1 MPTLPQ
7 KASTSRRVEEFVED
21 KDYLFFAS
29 VSKSWRLAWTGSQ
42 RPKLTAAISEDRS
55 VRQLSH
61 CFRYGGLR
69 RSALVCDAA
78 AMLGRIDLFKH
89 ALFVGCPWHTE
100 TCFSAAGGTPQ
111 NPPLGASQRLPVE
124 LPNLF
129 RRHIGRAPAC
139 AAVASSERLSLDGD
153 HVRKRGPPG
162 TLRPPQMGAKQRL
175 LLESSHLP
183 WGRYWETFGRA
194 AVGAGER
201 LPLGQDL
208 LRSCEGGALGA
219 FPVG

>member
-100 TCFSAAGGTPQ
+100 TCFSAAGG
-111 NPPLGASQRLPVE
+111 GRL
-124 LPNLF
+124 
-129 RRHIGRAPAC
+129 
-139 AAVASSERLSLDGD
+139 
-153 HVRKRGPPG
+153 K
-162 TLRPPQMGAKQRL
+162 TLRWVRANGCPWNSRTCSGAT
-175 LLESSHLP
+175 LEGHLHVLRWPRANGCP
-183 WGRYWETFGRA
+183 WTGITCGNA
-194 AVGAGER
+194 A
-201 LPLGQDL
+201 
-208 LRSCEGGALGA
+208 LRGH
-219 FPVG
+219 